1 MVGFFPGVLAHL
13 SVSLYSSSV
22 ASSRSMPGVVGR
34 FVLPV
39 LSLPSGSPWSP
50 HLLSLGRPVPSCR
63 LPPWDL
69 SLVFSLL
76 RGPPSEPL
84 SSGSLFG
91 PPRQVLFLLLLASS
105 RWVGELQALSLPVSS
120 LGFTL
125 FPLSLSGFRTKPQP
139 SVRPLPRSFLLRPLQ
154 DFVGSLLAELLL
166 CPFRAL
172 RLCFSYA
179 AAFPSCPRS
188 LFVSPRSPSLSL
200 SLHSFSFFFCDV
212 MAGALSSASRSLP
225 SAPCSSYS
233 TVPSFS
239 SSRPR
244 ASLSACGGAWVCGV
258 LVFLRSAP
266 LASVLVAPS

>member
-1 MVGFFPGVLAHL
+1 MLAMVSRHL
-13 SVSLYSSSV
+13 VPLFRGWFLSGRACASLCLSLFLFGCFVPLYAGCGWSLRPPCSLSSLWFSVVSSPPFVRASCSFLSSSSLGSVSCVFFASGSSLGALVLGLSLR
-22 ASSRSMPGVVGR
+22 ASQAGPLSALAG
-34 FVLPV
+34 V
-39 LSLPSGSPWSP
+39 LSLGW
-50 HLLSLGRPVPSCR
+50 GT
-63 LPPWDL
+63 
-69 SLVFSLL
+69 
-76 RGPPSEPL
+76 
-84 SSGSLFG
+84 SGSLVAGVFFG
-91 PPRQVLFLLLLASS
+91 VYT
-105 RWVGELQALSLPVSS
+105 V
-120 LGFTL
+120 
-125 FPLSLSGFRTKPQP
+125 PLSLSGFRTKPQP

-172 RLCFSYA
+172 RLCFSHA

-200 SLHSFSFFFCDV
+200 SLHSFSFFLCDV

-244 ASLSACGGAWVCGV
+244 ASLSACGVRGFA
-258 LVFLRSAP
+258 
-266 LASVLVAPS
+266 AS